1 MKRSYLWTGVAYF
14 VAGLLLA
21 VASAAASG
29 KLQSLLA
36 GFAGGGIFGGL
47 ATMGRYYYWTRP
59 GRVKR
64 YQEKQEEE
72 EICLKDERNE
82 MLRDKAG
89 RYAYILSLLVL
100 AVSTVLFSVL
110 HALEIGHFY
119 ELIMYQSALLVFLYV
134 AGIWIYWWL
143 KARN

>member
-1 MKRSYLWTGVAYF
+1 
-14 VAGLLLA
+14 
-21 VASAAASG
+21 
-29 KLQSLLA
+29 LA

-100 AVSTVLFSVL
+100 AVSTVL

-134 AGIWIYWWL
+134 AGIWIYQWL

>member
-1 MKRSYLWTGVAYF
+1 M
-14 VAGLLLA
+14 
-21 VASAAASG
+21 
-29 KLQSLLA
+29 
-36 GFAGGGIFGGL
+36 
-47 ATMGRYYYWTRP
+47 
-59 GRVKR
+59 KR

-110 HALEIGHFY
+110 NALEIGHFY
-119 ELIMYQSALLVFLYV
+119 GLIMYQSALLVFLYV
-134 AGIWIYWWL
+134 AGIWIYRWL

>member
-1 MKRSYLWTGVAYF
+1 MWWGCCWPRRLPPQTGKCRACWPV
-14 VAGLLLA
+14 
-21 VASAAASG
+21 SR
-29 KLQSLLA
+29 
-36 GFAGGGIFGGL
+36 GGGIFGGL

-100 AVSTVLFSVL
+100 AVSTVVFSVL

-119 ELIMYQSALLVFLYV
+119 GLIMYQSALLVFLYV
-134 AGIWIYWWL
+134 AGIWIYRWL

>member
-1 MKRSYLWTGVAYF
+1 
-14 VAGLLLA
+14 
-21 VASAAASG
+21 
-29 KLQSLLA
+29 
-36 GFAGGGIFGGL
+36 
-47 ATMGRYYYWTRP
+47 
-59 GRVKR
+59 
-64 YQEKQEEE
+64 
-72 EICLKDERNE
+72 

-100 AVSTVLFSVL
+100 AVSTVVFSVL

-134 AGIWIYWWL
+134 AGIWIYQWL